1 MAKGFLEVF
10 PDLHMTTDMEEL
22 LKLVDVERVSSTRD
36 RSSIRIYIV
45 SQRLIHKKNIYDL
58 EKGIREQL
66 FPGKKLTIKIV
77 EKYRLSGQYTPQK
90 LFQVYKD
97 SLLMELKHYSII
109 EYNILRRAECT
120 FPQENILRMTVE
132 DNAVFREKT
141 SELKRILEKVFH
153 ERCGLPVDV
162 IYEYIP
168 VKENQESQQREAQI
182 QREINDRLV
191 ALADKLGDG
200 ADAAAPVKKEET
212 AHSARTAGAGNGGNA
227 APAVKTASGGAGAG
241 AAAASGANGGGEWKK
256 PFSRDRKFGGSYQ
269 KKSDNPDVLYG
280 RDFDDEFI
288 SIRDIAGEMGE
299 VTIRGQIINTDS
311 RLLKSGKTIV
321 IFDVTD
327 FTDTITVKLFA
338 REEMLEDINK
348 AVVKKNFIKL
358 RGMTTI
364 DKFDGE
370 LTIGSVVGIKKCEDF
385 TGKRNDNSLVKR
397 IELHCHTKMSDMDGV
412 SNVADIIK
420 RAKKWGMPAL
430 AVTDHGCVQ
439 AFTEASH
446 SLDKND
452 PFKVIYGVEGYLVDD
467 TKQLVEDQEAIYVA
481 IAVALCCVVLML
493 TMDSILLPFIFLLCI
508 GVSILWNM
516 GTNYFLGEISYI
528 TKAVAAVLQL
538 GVTLDYS
545 IFLWHSYKEEQQTY
559 SDKDEAMASAICK
572 TISSIVGSSL
582 TTVAGF
588 VAICFMSFTLGR
600 DLGIVM
606 SKGVILGVLGTVI
619 LLPCVIR
626 ILDRALEKTSHKPLL
641 PSVAGISKF
650 VTKHYKVLFVL
661 LIVLCI
667 PAFYGYNHVGKYYD
681 MSACLPQELESVK
694 ANTKLSETFDVSTNH
709 LVLVDA
715 DVPQKDVVAM
725 TDEMAEVDGV
735 KQVLSIDS
743 LLGAGIPESIVPD
756 EILSELKS
764 NEYQLML
771 ISSEYIISSDAVN
784 RQIDELN
791 EILKKYDEGGML
803 IGEAPCTKDL
813 ISCTDHDFE
822 VVSLISIIAIFL
834 IIALVLRSI
843 SLPVILVAVIE
854 TAIAANLCIPY
865 YTNVTLPFVAPIL
878 ISTIQLGSTV
888 DYAIL
893 MTTRYLQ
900 NRRAGSDKREA
911 VSKAVASSAQSI
923 LVSGIGFFAATF
935 GVGLY
940 SNVDIISSM
949 CSLMARG
956 ALCSVVVVL
965 FLLPTV
971 LLVLDKVII
980 HTTLKVNAKN

>member
-1 MAKGFLEVF
+1 MEQEEKKPSTLTGV
-10 PDLHMTTDMEEL
+10 DL
-22 LKLVDVERVSSTRD
+22 
-36 RSSIRIYIV
+36 
-45 SQRLIHKKNIYDL
+45 SQ
-58 EKGIREQL
+58 
-66 FPGKKLTIKIV
+66 TA
-77 EKYRLSGQYTPQK
+77 
-90 LFQVYKD
+90 
-97 SLLMELKHYSII
+97 SLLLPWTHDPWGKLRPPLSEEALCMSAELASAAYGMAI
-109 EYNILRRAECT
+109 E
-120 FPQENILRMTVE
+120 PWVE
-132 DNAVFREKT
+132 
-141 SELKRILEKVFH
+141 
-153 ERCGLPVDV
+153 
-162 IYEYIP
+162 
-168 VKENQESQQREAQI
+168 
-182 QREINDRLV
+182 
-191 ALADKLGDG
+191 
-200 ADAAAPVKKEET
+200 
-212 AHSARTAGAGNGGNA
+212 AG
-227 APAVKTASGGAGAG
+227 
-241 AAAASGANGGGEWKK
+241 W
-256 PFSRDRKFGGSYQ
+256 RD
-269 KKSDNPDVLYG
+269 
-280 RDFDDEFI
+280 
-288 SIRDIAGEMGE
+288 
-299 VTIRGQIINTDS
+299 VTIQ
-311 RLLKSGKTIV
+311 V
-321 IFDVTD
+321 
-327 FTDTITVKLFA
+327 
-338 REEMLEDINK
+338 
-348 AVVKKNFIKL
+348 
-358 RGMTTI
+358 
-364 DKFDGE
+364 DGE
-370 LTIGSVVGIKKCEDF
+370 LTALPPNNPLSAEWRKYWVRARLKPVSALGQMLGALRLSSSNNT
-385 TGKRNDNSLVKR
+385 TGKAVVM
-397 IELHCHTKMSDMDGV
+397 LH
-412 SNVADIIK
+412 
-420 RAKKWGMPAL
+420 PAL
-430 AVTDHGCVQ
+430 DGRYVVAVGFMGTGSRFYDWFSNFRMTTQDGMHRGFLELARQFEANEEKISFPETAEELGLEKLTLRDILQNMRSPNSRFVLWGCGHSQGAAMMQVYAHLKMNETGISARNLIGYGFASPTVMAGRAVRDPSAYPLYNILNSDDLVPHCGAAVHLGMCLKYQATENLRKSCYNWKRDEKSVQ
-439 AFTEASH
+439 ARLAIRPV
-446 SLDKND
+446 LWKM
-452 PFKVIYGVEGYLVDD
+452 VD
-467 TKQLVEDQEAIYVA
+467 TPTCI
-481 IAVALCCVVLML
+481 IGGMALLM
-493 TMDSILLPFIFLLCI
+493 
-508 GVSILWNM
+508 
-516 GTNYFLGEISYI
+516 
-528 TKAVAAVLQL
+528 A
-538 GVTLDYS
+538 
-545 IFLWHSYKEEQQTY
+545 
-559 SDKDEAMASAICK
+559 
-572 TISSIVGSSL
+572 
-582 TTVAGF
+582 
-588 VAICFMSFTLGR
+588 LGR
-600 DLGIVM
+600 VSGADFLKMLG
-606 SKGVILGVLGTVI
+606 LGGF
-619 LLPCVIR
+619 LP
-626 ILDRALEKTSHKPLL
+626 LDRALEKTSHKPLL

-650 VTKHYKVLFVL
+650 VTKHYKVLFVI

-667 PAFYGYNHVGKYYD
+667 PAFYGYNNVGKYYD

-764 NEYQLML
+764 DEYQLML

-965 FLLPTV
+965 FLLPAV